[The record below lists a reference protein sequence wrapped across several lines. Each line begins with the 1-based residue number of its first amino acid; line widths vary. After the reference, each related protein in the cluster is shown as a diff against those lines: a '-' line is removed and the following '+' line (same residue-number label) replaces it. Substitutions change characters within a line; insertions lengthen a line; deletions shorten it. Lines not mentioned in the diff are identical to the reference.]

1 MKAIFTVG
9 VSASGKTTWA
19 EQQEGF
25 VNINRD
31 DIRFEVI
38 MGGVRDWTKYKFNG
52 TNEKRVTEIQ
62 RQEIANA
69 ISEKKDII
77 ISDTN
82 LNPKNYDRWV
92 AMLEEAGYE
101 IEFKRFDITLNE
113 AIMRDARRDNPVGYS
128 VIARQ
133 MEQYNALYHHI
144 KQDPSLPTAVIV
156 DIDGTLAH
164 MEGRG
169 PFEWDKVS
177 QDGVDKEVRDIVNGL
192 SSQHVVIVMSG
203 RDEVCREDTREWL
216 MDNGVWFNYL
226 KMRPAGDMRKDSIV
240 KRELFD
246 KFVAGKYNVVMVI
259 DDRPQVVNEC
269 WRKMG
274 LKVIQVGN
282 PYIEF

>member
-9 VSASGKTTWA
+9 VSACGKTTWA

-31 DIRFEVI
+31 DIRFEII
-38 MGGVRDWTKYKFNG
+38 MGGVRDFTKYKFNG

-92 AMLEEAGYE
+92 DMLDEAGYE

-113 AIMRDARRDNPVGYS
+113 AIMRDARRANPVGYS

-133 MEQYNALYHHI
+133 MEQYNALFHHI

-169 PFEWDKVS
+169 PFEWDKVY
-177 QDGVDKEVRDIVNGL
+177 QDSVDKEVRDIVNGL

-203 RDEVCREDTREWL
+203 RDEVCREDTTAWL
-216 MDNGVWFNYL
+216 KDNGVWYNRL
-226 KMRPAGDMRKDSIV
+226 HMRPAGDMRKDSII
-240 KRELFD
+240 KREMFD
-246 KFVAGKYNVVMVI
+246 KFVADKYNVVMVI

>member
-31 DIRFEVI
+31 DILFEVI
-38 MGGVRDWTKYKFNG
+38 MGGVRDWTKYKFSKA
-52 TNEKRVTEIQ
+52 NEIKVTEIQ
-62 RQEIANA
+62 RQEIAAA
-69 ISEKKDII
+69 IAAKKDII

-82 LNPKNYDRWV
+82 LNPKNCAAWV
-92 AMLEEAGYE
+92 DMLDEAGYE
-101 IEFKRFDITLNE
+101 IEFKKFDITLNE
-113 AIMRDARRDNPVGYS
+113 AIMRDARRANPVGYS

-133 MEQYNALYHHI
+133 MEQYNALHHHI

-169 PFEWDKVS
+169 PFEWDKVY

-203 RDEVCREDTREWL
+203 RDEVCRDDTTAWL
-216 MDNGVWFNYL
+216 KDNSVWFQL
-226 KMRPAGDMRKDSIV
+226 PAHASCR
-240 KRELFD
+240 
-246 KFVAGKYNVVMVI
+246 
-259 DDRPQVVNEC
+259 
-269 WRKMG
+269 
-274 LKVIQVGN
+274 
-282 PYIEF
+282 